1 MHFSRQG
8 EGVEDASQHNHVAHG
23 GPSRPE
29 FWHAGPRESEILFS
43 LKGLGLGAITGRVGR
58 WRATVVVDLE
68 QPSRY
73 ALDVVI
79 DAGSL
84 DTGESGRDDYA
95 RSPAFLDVERFPEMR
110 FLSREIGAGDGGH
123 SLTITGELT
132 IKDVTREVR
141 FVVAQDNPE
150 SLLAGESKLTFEGHI
165 SIRRRLDFG
174 LRWQDEPALA
184 AGDVVDVDLS
194 VSARRGAK

>member
-1 MHFSRQG
+1 M
-8 EGVEDASQHNHVAHG
+8 EDASRSNHVAHS

-29 FWHAGPRESEILFS
+29 LWHAGPRDSEIQFS

-58 WRATVVVDLE
+58 WKASVVVDLE

-84 DTGESGRDDYA
+84 DTGESDRDDYA
-95 RSPAFLDVERFPEMR
+95 RSPAFLDVGRFPEIR
-110 FLSREIGAGDGGH
+110 FLSREIGARDGGQT
-123 SLTITGELT
+123 LTITGDLT
-132 IKDVTREVR
+132 IKGVTREVR

-150 SLLAGESKLTFEGHI
+150 SLLAGGSTLTFEGHI
-165 SIRRRLDFG
+165 SVRRLDFG
-174 LRWQDEPALA
+174 LRWQDEPAFA
-184 AGDVVDVDLS
+184 AGDVVDVALR

>member
-1 MHFSRQG
+1 M
-8 EGVEDASQHNHVAHG
+8 ENASQGHPHVAHG

-29 FWHAGPRESEILFS
+29 LWHAGPRESEILLS
-43 LKGLGLGAITGRVGR
+43 LKGLGLAAITGRVGR
-58 WRATVVVDLE
+58 WRASVVVDLE

-84 DTGESGRDDYA
+84 DTGESARDDYA
-95 RSPAFLDVERFPEMR
+95 RSSAFLDVARFPEMR
-110 FLSREIGAGDGGH
+110 FRSREIGAGDGGQT
-123 SLTITGELT
+123 LTITGDLT

-141 FVVAQDNPE
+141 FVVAQDDPG
-150 SLLAGESKLTFEGHI
+150 SLLAGDSKLTFKGHV
-165 SIRRRLDFG
+165 SIRRLDFG
-174 LRWQDEPALA
+174 LRWQGEPEGATLA

>member
-1 MHFSRQG
+1 MENASRG
-8 EGVEDASQHNHVAHG
+8 SPHVAHG

-29 FWHAGPRESEILFS
+29 LWHAGPRESEILFS
-43 LKGLGLGAITGRVGR
+43 LKGLGLAAITGRVGR

-84 DTGESGRDDYA
+84 DTGESDRDDYA
-95 RSPAFLDVERFPEMR
+95 RSPAFLDVARFPEMR
-110 FLSREIGAGDGGH
+110 FRSREIGAGDGGQT
-123 SLTITGELT
+123 LTITGDLT
-132 IKDVTREVR
+132 IKGVTREVR

-150 SLLAGESKLTFEGHI
+150 SLLAGESKLTFKGHI
-165 SIRRRLDFG
+165 SIRRLDFG
-174 LRWQDEPALA
+174 LRWQDEPAFA